1 MVMKILVFKKK
12 IWVKRQE
19 KIYYL
24 QGPKKWNSPK
34 KNGILDSNLNFEKNI
49 KQKNYC
55 LCLFES
61 LFIQLSIGRFC
72 FKFKRVSEKLY
83 YI

>member
-1 MVMKILVFKKK
+1 MVMKILVFKTKK

-34 KNGILDSNLNFEKNI
+34 KTEFS
-49 KQKNYC
+49 
-55 LCLFES
+55 
-61 LFIQLSIGRFC
+61 IQI
-72 FKFKRVSEKLY
+72 
-83 YI
+83 